1 MARLAGVAVLL
12 LLAFAAEAADR
23 AVLIY
28 PKERPWFRRVFYT
41 SHQRTL
47 RSQLRTRYD
56 LDVHKQVATADA
68 LLRIDVSGARL
79 LVISA
84 HGDPFAMF
92 LGADRKRTIDARDAG
107 RLRAFFAK
115 LHPEATIIL
124 QSCHNGRGFAWA
136 VKEAAGRN
144 RRVIAAKGVIPPDG
158 LSITSLDPI
167 DVKITCRGRRGPWDC
182 TIRL

>member
-1 MARLAGVAVLL
+1 VVVLF

-41 SHQRTL
+41 AHQRIL
-47 RSQLRTRYD
+47 RAQLRTRYD
-56 LDVHKQVATADA
+56 LEVHKQVATDDA
-68 LLRIDVSGARL
+68 LLGIDVTGARL

-92 LGADRKRTIDARDAG
+92 LGADQKRTLDSRDVG
-107 RLRAFFAK
+107 RLRHFFAK

-136 VKEAAGRN
+136 VKDAAGP
-144 RRVIAAKGVIPPDG
+144 RRKVIAAKGVIPPDG
-158 LSITSLDPI
+158 LEITSLDPI

-182 TIRL
+182 TIKL